1 MSPRVS
7 VVMAAYNSSRFIERA
22 IQSTLD
28 QSMQDLEL
36 IVIDDCS
43 TDQTFDIVQNFA
55 KEDPRVRLHRLEQNG
70 GPGAARYRGVKEAKG
85 DWIAVHD
92 SDDRMLPNRLE
103 KLLAVAEEN
112 SFDVIA
118 DNLYYVNEDTD
129 ERFGSGLPLTDRGR
143 IRNITPEEFVLANL
157 PGESGFKLGFLKPI
171 IRRSFLSENGIN
183 YQEDLRVAED
193 YQFLFDILVSGAR
206 FGFIN
211 ECYYDYLIR
220 PDSVS
225 HTYSE
230 KQLLQIADMS
240 RENLKDPRVQANPTV
255 LAAVEQRQKYC
266 DRNAA
271 YVRVLGRVREKRP
284 IGLLAIMAQEFGYLP
299 YVLWRGARVLRDGRV
314 WGSGKEEV
322 SKSKSGTSLD
332 DAEQP
337 SPSP

>member
-22 IQSTLD
+22 IQSALD
-28 QSMQDLEL
+28 QSMSDLEL
-36 IVIDDCS
+36 IVVDDCS
-43 TDQTFDIVQNFA
+43 TDKTSEIVEKFA
-55 KEDPRVRLHRLEQNG
+55 NSDPRVRLCRLEENG
-70 GPGAARYRGVKEAKG
+70 GPGAARFRGVNEAKG
-85 DWIAVHD
+85 DWISVHD

-103 KLLAVAEEN
+103 TLLGIADGN

-118 DNLYYVNEDTD
+118 DNLFYVNEDTD
-129 ERFGSGLPLTDRGR
+129 ERFGSGLPLTDRGA
-143 IRNITPEEFVLANL
+143 IRLITPEEFVLANL
-157 PGESGFKLGFLKPI
+157 PGEAGFKLGFLKPV
-171 IRRSFLSENGIN
+171 IRRSILLDNQIN

-206 FGFIN
+206 FGFVN
-211 ECYYDYLIR
+211 ECHYDYLIR

-230 KQLLQIADMS
+230 QQLLQIAEMS
-240 RENLKDPRVQANPTV
+240 RENVKDPRVQANPSI
-255 LAAVEQRQKYC
+255 LAAVEERQKYC

-271 YVRVLGRVREKRP
+271 YVRVLGRIREKNP
-284 IGLLAIMAQEFGYLP
+284 IAILTAMGKEYAYLP

-314 WGSGKEEV
+314 WGSGKDAMR
-322 SKSKSGTSLD
+322 SKSGTSLE

-337 SPSP
+337 SP